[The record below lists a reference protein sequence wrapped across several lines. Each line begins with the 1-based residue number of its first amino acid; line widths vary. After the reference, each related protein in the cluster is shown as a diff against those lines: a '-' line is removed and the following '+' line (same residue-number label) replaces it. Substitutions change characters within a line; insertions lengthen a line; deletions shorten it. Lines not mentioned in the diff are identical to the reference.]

1 VAKRVARWDGGADGE
16 VGRVCKTGRDG
27 VARWDRDVA
36 KQGGGGGGGCPTR
49 WGGVPD
55 GDLWGPD
62 GMGGCPN
69 GKDIGNGRGGC
80 PNKGEG

>member
-1 VAKRVARWDGGADGE
+1 VARGDGGVDGE
-16 VGRVCKTGRDG
+16 VGRDV
-27 VARWDRDVA
+27 VARQEGEGR
-36 KQGGGGGGGCPTR
+36 GGGCPMGGGGCPTG

-69 GKDIGNGRGGC
+69 GKDARDRKGGC